1 MHKILVHY
9 SGRWSGVYECTG
21 AVCVPASVRHYTG
34 VDGPGWHCTHC
45 VHSFPDTN
53 HVRSAPQPAGHT
65 LDMIPRTVGTVFHQ
79 LYTVHFSAC
88 CLWLHLYVLDAS
100 TLAAIMVKWRYI
112 FICLKQQMQY
122 YILHILSSLIEN
134 HPKSVLR
141 LYPLKTGFIL
151 CKHAP
156 CIWWSTGRCAL

>member
-45 VHSFPDTN
+45 TQLSQHTN

-88 CLWLHLYVLDAS
+88 CLWLHLYVLHSS
-100 TLAAIMVKWRYI
+100 TLAAIMLKWRYV
-112 FICLKQQMQY
+112 FICLKRQMQY
-122 YILHILSSLIEN
+122 YILHILSSSIEN
-134 HPKSVLR
+134 HPLSVLR
-141 LYPLKTGFIL
+141 LYHLKTGFIL

-156 CIWWSTGRCAL
+156 CIR